1 MSDFALDPR
10 IAADTLP
17 VAELTLCTVRLKLD
31 ANFSWIL
38 LVPRIAYTT
47 EIVDLAPEHR
57 QALTDDIVRA
67 SGALR
72 ASCACDKLNIASL
85 GNAVSQI
92 HVHVIARLFNDVA
105 WPKPV
110 WGVAPAKDYQPGEA
124 EALVAKLAARLK

>member
-1 MSDFALDPR
+1 MADFALDPR
-10 IAADTLP
+10 IADDTLP

-38 LVPRIAYTT
+38 LVPRMAYTT
-47 EIVDLAPEHR
+47 EIVDLTPEHR
-57 QALTDDIVRA
+57 VALMEDIVRA
-67 SGALR
+67 STALR
-72 ASCACDKLNIASL
+72 ESCACDKLNIASL

-92 HVHVIARLFNDVA
+92 HVHVIARLHDDIA

-110 WGVAPAKDYQPGEA
+110 WGAASAKAYPRGEA